1 MDATTR
7 IEDQTDG
14 RFAFCGAQHVPG
26 TQSLDLD
33 RWIRLDAL
41 DRGVRTVVGRVEVRH
56 RQFQTEPGDEEDRH
70 HDREEPSFPASA
82 DDPADA
88 VGLSDDHDEAFEGTD

>member
-7 IEDQTDG
+7 IEDQADG

-41 DRGVRTVVGRVEVRH
+41 DRRVRPVVWRVEVRH

-70 HDREEPSFPASA
+70 DDQNETPPPASA
-82 DDPADA
+82 EKFSAP
-88 VGLSDDHDEAFEGTD
+88 GQPPDHHARSFGGSV